1 MKVCYRCGKE
11 VEIERTVGRTEPCP
25 HCDADLHCCLN
36 CKFYDKTA
44 HNECREPQAEPVAD
58 KEKGNF
64 CDYFVFKDSAGT
76 KPQSGPAVSARE
88 KFDQLFKKKQ

>member
-1 MKVCYRCGKE
+1 MNVCYRCGRE
-11 VEIERTVGRTEPCP
+11 VEIGRTVGRAQPCP

-44 HNECREPQAEPVAD
+44 HNECHEPQVEPVSD

-64 CDYFVFKDSAGT
+64 CDYFVFKDSPSA
-76 KPQSGPAVSARE
+76 KPRSESSMSAKDKLE
-88 KFDQLFKKKQ
+88 QLFKKKR

>member
-11 VEIERTVGRTEPCP
+11 VEIGRTVGRTAACP

-36 CKFYDKTA
+36 CKFYDRTA
-44 HNECREPQAEPVAD
+44 PHECHEPQAEPVLD

-64 CDYFVFKDSAGT
+64 CSYFVFKNLTKAGQKSEPST
-76 KPQSGPAVSARE
+76 SARE
-88 KFDQLFKKKQ
+88 KLDRLFKKPK

>member
-1 MKVCYRCGKE
+1 MKICYRCGRE
-11 VEIERTVGRTEPCP
+11 VKIDRTVGRTEPCP

-44 HNECREPQAEPVAD
+44 HNECRESQAEPVAD

-64 CDYFVFKDSAGT
+64 CDYFAFKDSAGT
-76 KPQSGPAVSARE
+76 RMKSDSAISAKE
-88 KFDQLFKKKQ
+88 KLNQLFKKRE